1 MAQKTIE
8 TKEVLKNK
16 FKGKQVFH
24 CVGDG
29 FDVLSRE
36 VLKNGNEI
44 HYPFDTR
51 NGSQKYK
58 YISTIVFEGVSPTVI
73 HGVYK
78 DWRRG
83 LGFTRYLSPLVD
95 FLGRFPGI
103 GKITISKKK
112 TSQFKTVEVVFNVD
126 DIE

>member
-1 MAQKTIE
+1 MESASGKVNLANMAQKTIE

-58 YISTIVFEGVSPTVI
+58 YISMKFKVSYQV
-73 HGVYK
+73 GKNYK
-78 DWRRG
+78 NHSH
-83 LGFTRYLSPLVD
+83 YY
-95 FLGRFPGI
+95 
-103 GKITISKKK
+103 ITQNI
-112 TSQFKTVEVVFNVD
+112 T
-126 DIE
+126 